1 MTQQY
6 PKRLIEADLPI
17 KELSKLRNRRPPS
30 EDIDVR
36 RVGLWWSRKPQHQ
49 ARAVWLALLLPDPVD
64 DCTSDR
70 DRTHLREILLR
81 HSYLSESGKKT
92 LLGLR
97 TDLLRLCRD
106 LAEPSQIT
114 SQRTINAL
122 REIAQVF
129 GFHEKV
135 ALDPFAGGGSIP
147 VEAQRLGLTTIASD
161 YNPIACLFLRSMM
174 EWGRQLNPD
183 QLDSI
188 VAAIEHTIDAVS
200 TKTAGL
206 YPKHP
211 KFGQPIGYIRFRQL
225 KCEGPA
231 CGRNSYIAKLL
242 GLIAH

>member
-1 MTQQY
+1 
-6 PKRLIEADLPI
+6 
-17 KELSKLRNRRPPS
+17 
-30 EDIDVR
+30 
-36 RVGLWWSRKPQHQ
+36 
-49 ARAVWLALLLPDPVD
+49 
-64 DCTSDR
+64 
-70 DRTHLREILLR
+70 
-81 HSYLSESGKKT
+81 
-92 LLGLR
+92 
-97 TDLLRLCRD
+97 
-106 LAEPSQIT
+106 
-114 SQRTINAL
+114 
-122 REIAQVF
+122 
-129 GFHEKV
+129 
-135 ALDPFAGGGSIP
+135 
-147 VEAQRLGLTTIASD
+147 
-161 YNPIACLFLRSMM
+161 MM